1 MLSAE
6 SKRHFRWRNGSSTFV
21 SVCTRA
27 HWQQCGQLW
36 WTNTFTVSLVLMHHS
51 YFTSAQLLFIY
62 FSVLNSFS
70 LFYRCVDFIS
80 ILPDHLEND
89 GLYIVNCSHLLQFA
103 MTIIYLLGLKYTL
116 LHPAWCKRTIVQIP
130 FLPLKPFPKRKN

>member
-6 SKRHFRWRNGSSTFV
+6 SKRHFWWRNGSSTFV

-51 YFTSAQLLFIY
+51 YLFI
-62 FSVLNSFS
+62 FILNSFFV
-70 LFYRCVDFIS
+70 FYRYVDFIS
-80 ILPDHLEND
+80 ILPAHLEND
-89 GLYIVNCSHLLQFA
+89 GLYIVNCSHLLRFA
-103 MTIIYLLGLKYTL
+103 MTVIYLLGLKYSV
-116 LHPAWCKRTIVQIP
+116 LHPAWCKRTIGQTP
-130 FLPLKPFPKRKN
+130 FLPLKTFPKRKNYWSVTLL